1 MTATSLTKEPEEAL
15 EQERTPHLSYSRINR
30 YLTCPEQY
38 RLYYVGN
45 LRPKIESAS
54 LVFGGLIHVALADF
68 FREGVIPEDTF
79 LREWENLKTLELRYN
94 KRTSWEDLREK
105 GKKLLERFLA
115 EELPKIQKVYGIEKK
130 FELAVTTMP
139 LPFIGI
145 VDLIAQ
151 VDGQATIIDFKT
163 AASGYEEHEVALSDQ
178 LTAYWLADPTADRVA
193 YCILTKTKEPVIQ
206 WHFAK
211 RDAGRLAEY
220 LAKVRIVSEDIAA
233 GKFYKRPGKHC
244 GYCDFLSVCLG
255 DKQRAQE
262 TLVRIT

>member
-1 MTATSLTKEPEEAL
+1 MALRSIEEPEEVL
-15 EQERTPHLSYSRINR
+15 DRQPVPHLSYSQINR

-38 RLYYVGN
+38 RLYYVEQ

-79 LREWENLKTLELRYN
+79 LREWENLKNLELRYN

-115 EELPKIQKVYGIEKK
+115 EELPKIQKVHGIEKK
-130 FELAVTTMP
+130 FELAVTTMR

-145 VDLIAQ
+145 VDLIAT
-151 VDGQATIIDFKT
+151 VDGLTTIVDFKT
-163 AASGYEEHEVALSDQ
+163 AASDYEEHEVALSDQ

-193 YCILTKTKEPVIQ
+193 YCVLAKTKEPMIQ

-220 LAKVRIVSEDIAA
+220 LAKVRIVSEDIAT

-244 GYCDFLSVCLG
+244 GYCDFLPVCIG
-255 DKQRAQE
+255 DTKKVQE
-262 TLVRIT
+262 SLVKLA

>member
-1 MTATSLTKEPEEAL
+1 MTATSLTKEPDETL

-38 RLYYVGN
+38 RLYYVEN

-79 LREWENLKTLELRYN
+79 LREWGNLKNLELRYN

-105 GKKLLERFLA
+105 GRKLLERFVA

-130 FELAVTTMP
+130 FELAVTTML

-145 VDLIAQ
+145 VDLLAQ

-211 RDAGRLAEY
+211 RDAGRLEEY

-244 GYCDFLSVCLG
+244 GYCDFLPVCLG
-255 DKQRAQE
+255 DKKKVQE